1 MNILITGACGFIGF
15 SLAKELMKTKNKI
28 IGVDNINNYY
38 SKKLKKKRLSI
49 LKKKK
54 NFKFILADI
63 NDYKKLVKGTKKIK
77 IDIIFNFAAQ
87 AGVRYATKNPKSY
100 IHSNVDGFKS
110 LIKFVLYKK
119 PKKFIF
125 ASSSSVYGDANKYP
139 VEEDDALNPK
149 NLYAKTKKFNEEYSK
164 KILKNTDIKVIGL
177 RLFTIYGEWGRP
189 DMLIIKFLKLAKQKK
204 FFELNYNGNLY
215 RDFTYIKSA
224 VKLIKNLSIL
234 NSKKN
239 YDVFNICSSKPIK
252 IIKIIDRLKKLTN
265 YHNIKNISM
274 NKHEVYKTYGSNKKI
289 LKKVKIKNVFVPINI
304 GINRTFDWFKKYKNL
319 L

>member
-1 MNILITGACGFIGF
+1 MNILITGVCGFIGF
-15 SLAKELMKTKNKI
+15 SLAEELMKTKNKV

-54 NFKFILADI
+54 NFKFILSDI
-63 NDYKKLVKGTKKIK
+63 NNYKKIIKKTKKIK

-87 AGVRYATKNPKSY
+87 AGVRYAAKNPKSY
-100 IHSNVDGFKS
+100 IHSNVDGFKN
-110 LIKFVLYKK
+110 LVKFVLYKK

-125 ASSSSVYGDANKYP
+125 ASSSSVYGDSKKYP
-139 VEEDDALNPK
+139 VKEDDNLNPK

-164 KILKNTDIKVIGL
+164 KILKNTNIKVVGL

-189 DMLIIKFLKLAKQKK
+189 DMLILKFLKIAKQKK
-204 FFELNYNGNLY
+204 VFELNYRGNLY

-224 VKLIKNLSIL
+224 IKLIKTLSIVDL
-234 NSKKN
+234 NKN

-252 IIKIIDRLKKLTN
+252 IIKIIDKLKISTK
-265 YHNIKNISM
+265 YQNIKNVSM

-289 LKKVKIKNVFVPINI
+289 LNKLKIKNIFLPINI
-304 GINRTFDWFKKYKNL
+304 GVKRTINWFNKYENL